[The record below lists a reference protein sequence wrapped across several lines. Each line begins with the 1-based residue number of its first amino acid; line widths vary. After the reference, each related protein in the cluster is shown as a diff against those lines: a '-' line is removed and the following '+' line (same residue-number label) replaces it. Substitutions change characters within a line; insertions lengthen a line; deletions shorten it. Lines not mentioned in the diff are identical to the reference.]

1 MKLTTKQIKV
11 PLLGHGLAVLGN
23 IIEEPLV
30 MGYLSADTV
39 PGTDGE
45 EYALFTIADDG
56 TQPAGWAGTYR
67 INLQRLLLKTTDSN
81 GNCELIERTENGNAS
96 TIEL

>member
-1 MKLTTKQIKV
+1 MKLITKQIKV
-11 PLLGHGLAVLGN
+11 PLLGHGLALLGN

-30 MGYLSADTV
+30 IGCLSADTV
-39 PGTDGE
+39 TGADGE

-67 INLQRLLLKTTDSN
+67 MNLQRLILKTSETN
-81 GNCELIERTENGNAS
+81 GNCEIIERT
-96 TIEL
+96 